1 MLRRQARQCSD
12 GRNRFNPS
20 AYTAQGGTGASV
32 GGAHGGAYANDLHPA
47 AGRDPQ
53 AGVLDIQ
60 RQGTS
65 RNEFVLVPPDWSDEE
80 IKSELEEWCQKFG
93 CWHMSESYMRYGW
106 NDEKDFGSRK

>member
-1 MLRRQARQCSD
+1 M
-12 GRNRFNPS
+12 PMT
-20 AYTAQGGTGASV
+20 YIPPQGGTRKLEFWISS
-32 GGAHGGAYANDLHPA
+32 GG
-47 AGRDPQ
+47 
-53 AGVLDIQ
+53 
-60 RQGTS
+60 GTI